1 MFRPARSIQ
10 SARVRRRPAAPA
22 PPGVPGQPEGDETAE
37 DERLIAAAQHGDLDA
52 FNQIVDR
59 HQRAVFNVCLRLL
72 RDVAM
77 AEDATQ
83 DAFLRAWAAVDR
95 FHGGAVRPWLL
106 RIATNRAYDLLR
118 VRARRPT
125 DSLDLELAEGAPRW
139 TSQAAPTETPDAF
152 AVRAE
157 LSVALERALA
167 TLPDDQRLA
176 IILTDVH
183 GYGYDEVATITGVAV
198 GTVKSRVSRGR
209 ARLREELQREPAKR
223 ELFARLLRIT
233 QEGETS

>member
-1 MFRPARSIQ
+1 MFRPVHTIQRARI
-10 SARVRRRPAAPA
+10 RRRPRSPS
-22 PPGVPGQPEGDETAE
+22 PVVPEGPVDETAE
-37 DERLIAAAQHGDLDA
+37 DERLIAAAQQGDLDA
-52 FNQIVDR
+52 FNRIVDR

-72 RDVAM
+72 RDVAL

-83 DAFLRAWAAVDR
+83 DTFLRAWAAVDR

-125 DSLDLELAEGAPRW
+125 DSLDLELEEVAPRW
-139 TSQAAPTETPDAF
+139 TSQAAPAESPDAF
-152 AVRAE
+152 AVRTE
-157 LSVALERALA
+157 LSLALDQALA

-183 GYGYDEVATITGVAV
+183 GYGYDEAAAITGVAL

-233 QEGETS
+233 QEGETA